1 MDLAMDQPQNS
12 ADSRPT
18 GMYGHYHYNPV
29 NVADT
34 VGTFVLGIVAVT
46 LLIALLRVERR
57 YHKLL
62 DQHTLPQVENLR
74 EG

>member
-1 MDLAMDQPQNS
+1 MDLMMDQPQDLTNS
-12 ADSRPT
+12 KQA

-34 VGTFVLGIVAVT
+34 VGTFILGIVVIT
-46 LLIALLRVERR
+46 LLIALLRAERR

-62 DQHTLPQVENLR
+62 DQYALPQIHDLR

>member
-1 MDLAMDQPQNS
+1 MTDQPQDPTNS
-12 ADSRPT
+12 KQA

-34 VGTFVLGIVAVT
+34 VGTFILGIVAVT
-46 LLIALLRVERR
+46 LLIALLRAERR
-57 YHKLL
+57 YHQLL
-62 DQHTLPQVENLR
+62 VQHALPQVQDLR

>member
-1 MDLAMDQPQNS
+1 MDLMMDQPQNS
-12 ADSRPT
+12 ADSRPA

-34 VGTFVLGIVAVT
+34 VGTFILGIVVIT
-46 LLIALLRVERR
+46 LLIALLRAERR
-57 YHKLL
+57 YRKLL
-62 DQHTLPQVENLR
+62 VQYTLPQAGNPR

>member
-1 MDLAMDQPQNS
+1 MDLRMEQPQNS
-12 ADSRPT
+12 EDSRPA

-34 VGTFVLGIVAVT
+34 VGTFILGIVVIT
-46 LLIALLRVERR
+46 LLIALLRAERR

-62 DQHTLPQVENLR
+62 DQYALPQIQDLR